1 MVTIMAHF
9 AEIDKN
15 GIVLRV
21 VLVDNEHE
29 NRGQE
34 YLAKDL
40 NLGGTWI
47 QTSYNHKFRGKFAGI
62 NDIYDKENDIFI
74 ADPNQPKSLLVDETI
89 SK

>member
-1 MVTIMAHF
+1 MAHF
-9 AEIDKN
+9 AEIDKK

-47 QTSYNHKFRGKFAGI
+47 QTSYNHNVRGKYAGI
-62 NDIYDKENDIFI
+62 GDIYDDKKDIFI
-74 ADPNQPKSLLVDETI
+74 ANPDQPKAPVENVEE
-89 SK
+89 